1 MKNNIKIW
9 LNNYRMINDYN
20 TITSGKVIN
29 ISFEVYCYIDKNYN
43 KSIVISE
50 TINKISEFMSVKNQT
65 MGQDIYLSNLT
76 KELNSIQGI
85 LNIIEFKIYNKIGG
99 KYSLNV
105 APQEINTQTNEIS
118 IKDSL
123 TLFGNFNTMFEIKY
137 PTTDIKL
144 FTK

>member
-1 MKNNIKIW
+1 
-9 LNNYRMINDYN
+9 MINDYI